1 MLDPPTLP
9 MTEANIR
16 YRGSRIEHRGEG
28 WEWYLQAMADGVR
41 ISFTDVAK
49 RYDLRVVFRSVS
61 GEAVPGEVLVIT
73 GPNGSG
79 KSTLLAIL
87 CGLLRPTRGAVSHV
101 LNGDE
106 TVREEWRRH
115 LGVVAPAMSVYEE
128 LDAMENLRF
137 FARVRGMG
145 GADQRCHE
153 CLELVGLESGRRTPV
168 RGYSTGMAQRLKI
181 AQALL
186 HDPAV
191 LFLDEPGSNL
201 DPAGKGWLG
210 EYVHGL
216 AAVGKTVVLATND
229 RDEMKWGQ
237 NHVTLA
243 G

>member
-1 MLDPPTLP
+1 M
-9 MTEANIR
+9 
-16 YRGSRIEHRGEG
+16 G

-87 CGLLRPTRGAVSHV
+87 CGLLRATRGTVSHV
-101 LNGDE
+101 VNGAK
-106 TVREEWRRH
+106 TAREEWRRH

-137 FARVRGMG
+137 FARVRGMD
-145 GADQRCHE
+145 APDERCYE
-153 CLELVGLESGRRTPV
+153 CLDLVGLESDRRTPV

-210 EYVHGL
+210 DYVHGL

-229 RDEMKWGQ
+229 LDEMKWGQ
-237 NHVTLA
+237 NHVALA